1 MAVLT
6 IALSQVIALVT
17 MRHLWKL
24 EIGLISVQREG
35 LEPPHLRQSAAVPL
49 QIIAAVLVAL
59 ALALAPY
66 ALQAI
71 LILAAS
77 DDLLQVV
84 LVVGVV
90 LAVQGVVLEVGV
102 N

>member
-6 IALSQVIALVT
+6 IALSQVTVLVT

-24 EIGLISVQREG
+24 EIGLISVQLEG
-35 LEPPHLRQSAAVPL
+35 LETPRLQQSAVVCP
-49 QIIAAVLVAL
+49 QVIAAVLVAL

-71 LILAAS
+71 LIPAAL

>member
-1 MAVLT
+1 MAVLM
-6 IALSQVIALVT
+6 IARSQVIVLVT
-17 MRHLWKL
+17 MRHPWKL

-35 LEPPHLRQSAAVPL
+35 LEPPHLLQYAVVPL

-59 ALALAPY
+59 VLALAPY

-71 LILAAS
+71 LIPAAS

>member
-1 MAVLT
+1 M
-6 IALSQVIALVT
+6 ALV
-17 MRHLWKL
+17 
-24 EIGLISVQREG
+24 
-35 LEPPHLRQSAAVPL
+35 
-49 QIIAAVLVAL
+49 
-59 ALALAPY
+59 LALAPY

-71 LILAAS
+71 LIPAAS

>member
-6 IALSQVIALVT
+6 IARSQVTALVT
-17 MRHLWKL
+17 MRHHWKL
-24 EIGLISVQREG
+24 EIGLISAQLEG
-35 LEPPHLRQSAAVPL
+35 LEPPHLQQSAAVRP

-59 ALALAPY
+59 ALALALY

-71 LILAAS
+71 LIPAAS

>member
-1 MAVLT
+1 MVILM
-6 IALSQVIALVT
+6 IARSQVIALVT
-17 MRHLWKL
+17 MRHPWKL
-24 EIGLISVQREG
+24 EIGLISVPLEG
-35 LEPPHLRQSAAVPL
+35 LEPPHLQQYAVPL

-59 ALALAPY
+59 VLALALY

-71 LILAAS
+71 LIPAAL